1 MTIVILPD
9 AQADLLELQDY
20 MLDRWTHDLWA
31 AAEEDIFAQLAR
43 VDSGLITG
51 PVVPLLGSVGITD
64 DRTVLSSH
72 HRLLYRQVDGHTDV
86 YAVAGQAQDFQD
98 LLLRRLF
105 RR

>member
-9 AQADLLELQDY
+9 AQADLPDLQDY
-20 MLDRWTHDLWA
+20 MLDRWTPELWA
-31 AAEEDIFAQLAR
+31 AAEEDIFTQLAR

-51 PVVPLLGSVGITD
+51 LVVPLLGSVGMTD
-64 DRTVLSSH
+64 YRTVLTSH
-72 HRLLYRQVDGHTDV
+72 HRVLYRQVDGQTYV
-86 YAVAGQAQDFQD
+86 YALAGQTQDFQT